1 MSIGRAV
8 SPAEDAPRHL
18 RLTPGIRALW
28 IILTTIVVV
37 SFAALLYLGREI
49 YQVAPPIPDLVASSD
64 GNTIFTG
71 DDLRRGQDVWRSIG
85 GHELGSI
92 WGHGAYTAPDWTA
105 DWLHREAVWL
115 AEYWADRDHGM
126 TFDSLDDVSAA
137 TIRAKLRSELR
148 TNTYDPS
155 TGGITVSPLRAQA
168 IRAVQ
173 SHYVDLFGDA
183 PELDELRESYAMPR
197 SVIPDPDRREAFTT
211 FIFWTAWS
219 SVTERPEREITYTHN
234 WPPDELVGNRPT
246 GVMVVVSVISFV
258 LLLGGIGGLAW
269 FYAASRDTWRSESV
283 ASASDPL
290 VGSEP
295 TPSMRATH
303 KYFWVVGALAVAQI
317 GAGIV
322 TAHYGVEGTEFYGL
336 PLAEL
341 LPYSLTRTWHIQLGM
356 LWIATSW
363 LATGLCLAPLVAGYE
378 PRFQRLG
385 VNLLLVALVFVV
397 IGSMLGQGLAIHQL
411 LDEKQNFWI
420 GHQGY
425 EYLDL
430 GRLWQLLLFIGL
442 LLWLLLMVRPL
453 LRAWSNAKG
462 DGRRRQFL
470 AIFILSVAAIAFF
483 YAPGLIPG
491 QHTNLAIAE
500 YWRWWVV
507 HLWVE
512 GFFEVFATTV
522 IALTFVRLGLIRVR
536 SATMAILFT
545 TILYLTGGVLGMFHH
560 LYFTGTTPI
569 ILVVGGTM
577 SALELMPLV
586 MVGYEAYENLS
597 LTSRTT
603 WIHHYKLPV
612 YFFVAASFWNL
623 VGAGLF
629 GFLINPPIALY
640 YMQGLNTTSVHAHAA
655 LFGVYGNLGLGLTLL
670 SLRILT
676 VRKQWRTRVLSF
688 AFWSANIGLALM
700 VLLSLLPVG
709 LAQTWASVEHGMWY
723 ARSAEFLQ
731 TPALEAARWLR
742 TIGDTIF
749 ALGILA
755 LGWFVV
761 GLTTGWS
768 FDAEREDAPA
778 IGQRIDATTE
788 GS

>member
-1 MSIGRAV
+1 MG
-8 SPAEDAPRHL
+8 D
-18 RLTPGIRALW
+18 
-28 IILTTIVVV
+28 
-37 SFAALLYLGREI
+37 LLFSGADVL
-49 YQVAPPIPDLVASSD
+49 
-64 GNTIFTG
+64 
-71 DDLRRGQDVWRSIG
+71 RGQDVWRSIG
-85 GHELGSI
+85 GQELGSV

-105 DWLHREAVWL
+105 DWVHREAVWL
-115 AEYWADRDHGM
+115 LDHWAQGDMGLPYE
-126 TFDSLDDVSAA
+126 SLPEERKAA
-137 TIRAKLRSELR
+137 LGARLKTELR
-148 TNTYDPS
+148 TNTYEPS
-155 TGGITVSPLRAQA
+155 TGVITISPVRAQA
-168 IRAVQ
+168 ISVVQ
-173 SHYVDLFGDA
+173 SHYTALFGDD
-183 PELDELRESYAMPR
+183 PDLDHLRESYAMPR
-197 SVIPDPDRREAFTT
+197 SVIPDPDRREAFTA
-211 FIFWTAWS
+211 FLFWASWAC
-219 SVTERPEREITYTHN
+219 VTERPGKEITYTHN
-234 WPPDELVGNRPT
+234 WPPDDLVGNRPT
-246 GVMVVVSVISFV
+246 GTMIVVSVVSFV
-258 LLLGGIGGLAW
+258 FLLGGIGGLAW
-269 FYAASRDTWRSESV
+269 FFAATRDAWRSRV
-283 ASASDPL
+283 RAAAADPL
-290 VGSEP
+290 IDMVP
-295 TPSMRATH
+295 TPSMEATR

-322 TAHYGVEGTEFYGL
+322 TAHYGVEGTSFYGL

-341 LPYSLTRTWHIQLGM
+341 VPYALTRTWHVQLGM

-378 PRFQRLG
+378 PRFQRFG

-397 IGSMLGQGLAIHQL
+397 AGSMVGQALAIHQVL
-411 LDEKQNFWI
+411 GDTTNFWF

-430 GRLWQLLLFIGL
+430 GRLWQTLLFVGL

-453 LRAWSNAKG
+453 IRAWLDARA

-470 AIFILSVAAIAFF
+470 SIFILSVAAIALF

-491 QHTNLAIAE
+491 QHENLAIAE

-522 IALTFVRLGLIRVR
+522 IALTFVRLGLLRVR

-560 LYFTGTTPI
+560 LYFSGTTPI
-569 ILVVGGTM
+569 IMVIGGTF

-586 MVGYEAYENLS
+586 MIGFEAYENLAMTRR
-597 LTSRTT
+597 TS
-603 WIHHYKLPV
+603 WIHHYKWPV
-612 YFFVAASFWNL
+612 FFFIASAFWNL

-670 SLRILT
+670 SLRLLT
-676 VRKQWRTRVLSF
+676 VRKQWRTGTLGF
-688 AFWSANIGLALM
+688 AFWTVNIGLALM

-731 TPALEAARWLR
+731 MPVLEFARWLR
-742 TIGDTIF
+742 AIGDTIF
-749 ALGILA
+749 AVGILA
-755 LGWFVV
+755 FGWFVI
-761 GLTTGWS
+761 GLSTGWS
-768 FDAEREDAPA
+768 AGQEREDVRAVSP
-778 IGQRIDATTE
+778 TV
-788 GS
+788 

>member
-1 MSIGRAV
+1 MGLPYESLPEERK
-8 SPAEDAPRHL
+8 
-18 RLTPGIRALW
+18 
-28 IILTTIVVV
+28 
-37 SFAALLYLGREI
+37 AAL
-49 YQVAPPIPDLVASSD
+49 
-64 GNTIFTG
+64 
-71 DDLRRGQDVWRSIG
+71 
-85 GHELGSI
+85 
-92 WGHGAYTAPDWTA
+92 GARLKT
-105 DWLHREAVWL
+105 
-115 AEYWADRDHGM
+115 
-126 TFDSLDDVSAA
+126 
-137 TIRAKLRSELR
+137 ELR
-148 TNTYDPS
+148 TNTYEPS
-155 TGGITVSPLRAQA
+155 TGVITISPVRAQA
-168 IRAVQ
+168 ISVVQ
-173 SHYVDLFGDA
+173 SHYTALFGDD
-183 PELDELRESYAMPR
+183 PDLDHLRESYAMPR
-197 SVIPDPDRREAFTT
+197 SVIPDPDRREAFTA
-211 FIFWTAWS
+211 FLFWASWAC
-219 SVTERPEREITYTHN
+219 VTERPGKEITYTHN
-234 WPPDELVGNRPT
+234 WPPDDLVGNRPT
-246 GVMVVVSVISFV
+246 GTMIVVSVVSFV
-258 LLLGGIGGLAW
+258 FLLGGIGGLAW
-269 FYAASRDTWRSESV
+269 FFAATRDAWRSRV
-283 ASASDPL
+283 RAAAADPL
-290 VGSEP
+290 IDMVP
-295 TPSMRATH
+295 TPSMEATR

-322 TAHYGVEGTEFYGL
+322 TAHYGVEGTSFYGL

-341 LPYSLTRTWHIQLGM
+341 VPYALTRTWHVQLGM

-378 PRFQRLG
+378 PRFQRFG

-397 IGSMLGQGLAIHQL
+397 AGSMVGQALAIHQVL
-411 LDEKQNFWI
+411 GDTTNFWF

-430 GRLWQLLLFIGL
+430 GRLWQTLLFVGL

-453 LRAWSNAKG
+453 IRAWLDARA

-470 AIFILSVAAIAFF
+470 SIFILSVAAIALF

-491 QHTNLAIAE
+491 QHENLAIAE

-522 IALTFVRLGLIRVR
+522 IALTFVRLGLLRVR

-560 LYFTGTTPI
+560 LYFSGTTPI
-569 ILVVGGTM
+569 IMVIGGTF

-586 MVGYEAYENLS
+586 MIGFEAYENLAMTRR
-597 LTSRTT
+597 TS
-603 WIHHYKLPV
+603 WIHHYKWPV
-612 YFFVAASFWNL
+612 FFFIASAFWNL

-670 SLRILT
+670 SLRLLT
-676 VRKQWRTRVLSF
+676 VRKQWRTGTLGF
-688 AFWSANIGLALM
+688 AFWTVNIGLALM

-731 TPALEAARWLR
+731 MPVLEFARWLR
-742 TIGDTIF
+742 AIGDTIF
-749 ALGILA
+749 AVGILA
-755 LGWFVV
+755 FGWFVI
-761 GLTTGWS
+761 GLSTGWS
-768 FDAEREDAPA
+768 AGQEREDVRAVSP
-778 IGQRIDATTE
+778 TV
-788 GS
+788 